1 MTMNTER
8 VPAQQKSKLYTKPA
22 GPPLCMMI
30 LEYGFSI
37 DLPGGARLF
46 EGTEWKGALTS
57 RIRGRRL
64 Y

>member
-22 GPPLCMMI
+22 GPPLCMMK
-30 LEYGFSI
+30 LEYGFSF
-37 DLPGGARLF
+37 DPLGGARLF
-46 EGTEWKGALTS
+46 DRTKWKGALTS